1 MNYTPSWITDQMDN
15 KSLSHTKWKC
25 QYHIVFIPKYRKKQ
39 LYGRLKEDV
48 REVITILCKYKDVEI
63 VEGAVCPDHVHLCVS
78 IPPKLSVSQFMGYL
92 KGKSALMI
100 FDKHPE
106 LGSKFNKSFWAR
118 GYYVATVGNITEDAI
133 KKYIQEQSEE
143 SRKEDNPGAAF

>member
-1 MNYTPSWITDQMDN
+1 M
-15 KSLSHTKWKC
+15 
-25 QYHIVFIPKYRKKQ
+25 
-39 LYGRLKEDV
+39 
-48 REVITILCKYKDVEI
+48 
-63 VEGAVCPDHVHLCVS
+63 DHVHLCVC

-100 FDKHPE
+100 YDKHPE

-143 SRKEDNPGAAF
+143 SRKEDTPGAAF

>member
-1 MNYTPSWITDQMDN
+1 M
-15 KSLSHTKWKC
+15 
-25 QYHIVFIPKYRKKQ
+25 
-39 LYGRLKEDV
+39 
-48 REVITILCKYKDVEI
+48 
-63 VEGAVCPDHVHLCVS
+63 CPDHVHLCVC

-100 FDKHPE
+100 YDKHPE

-133 KKYIQEQSEE
+133 KNYIQEQSKE
-143 SRKEDNPGAAF
+143 SRKEDKSGAAF

>member
-1 MNYTPSWITDQMDN
+1 MDS

-48 REVITILCKYKDVEI
+48 REVVSTLCKYKNVEI
-63 VEGAVCPDHVHLCVS
+63 VEGAVCPDHVHLCVC

-100 FDKHPE
+100 YDKHPE
-106 LGSKFNKSFWAR
+106 LGSKYNKSFWAR
-118 GYYVATVGNITEDAI
+118 GYYVATVGNITEEAI

>member
-1 MNYTPSWITDQMDN
+1 M
-15 KSLSHTKWKC
+15 
-25 QYHIVFIPKYRKKQ
+25 
-39 LYGRLKEDV
+39 
-48 REVITILCKYKDVEI
+48 
-63 VEGAVCPDHVHLCVS
+63 CPDHVHLCVS

-100 FDKHPE
+100 YDKHPE
-106 LGSKFNKSFWAR
+106 LGSKYNKSFWAR
-118 GYYVATVGNITEDAI
+118 GYYVATVGNITEEAI